1 VGRFVWWGVDAVMV
15 KRWDGLIR
23 VFVFVLAFLGGWRIG
38 MGSGILGS
46 GVFRMVFGLVV
57 YPFSSSAFC

>member
-1 VGRFVWWGVDAVMV
+1 VGRFVWWGVDGVTV

-23 VFVFVLAFLGGWRIG
+23 VFMFVMAFLGRWRIE

-46 GVFRMVFGLVV
+46 GVFRMLFDLVV
-57 YPFSSSAFC
+57 YPFSSSTFC